1 MTRTVAPG
9 PRTGAVQ
16 IPASKSQAHRMLI
29 CAALSKAPSRLVLD
43 GFSAD
48 IEATVQC
55 LEALGAQLT
64 QETAGLL
71 ITPIGARPA
80 NAKLDVGESGS
91 TLRFLLPVLGA
102 LGIRAEIQM
111 HGRLPER
118 PLSPLW
124 EVLEAHGMQL
134 RQDGAV
140 LHTDGQ
146 LCAGDYSLPGNVSS
160 QFISGLLFALPLL
173 NENSTLTVTGA
184 LQSARYVAMTEQA
197 LAAAGIFT
205 KKDGQVWQ
213 IDGGQRYAAPA
224 VQTVEGDWSNAA
236 FFLCMGALSATGVT
250 VAGLNPASLQAD
262 RAITEILT
270 RFGAE
275 LTVSG
280 QTVTVRR
287 GALHGITLDAGPIP
301 DLIPVVSCLA
311 ALCEGETRIINAARL
326 RLKESDRRH
335 GRLRLRG
342 SGHGTGKRMRR
353 EVLSRVLGGFC
364 FFEGGC
370 SMSSVYT
377 GNLTVSIFGQ
387 SHAPAIGVTVDGL
400 PAGLPVDPDELQRFL
415 SRRAPGQNAWSTP
428 RREADAPEFL
438 CGLKNGKT
446 CGAPL
451 TAIIR
456 NTNTRSGD
464 YENLK
469 DIPRPGHADYTA
481 QVKFGGAQDVS
492 GGGHFSGR
500 LTAPLCIA
508 GGVCMQLLEREG
520 ISIRAR
526 ILSIGHAMDSA
537 PFDAP
542 VAEKPFP
549 AVSDDAAAAMQAE
562 IAQAKADGDS
572 VGGVVECVID
582 GLPAGIGEPM
592 FGGLE
597 NLIARA
603 VFAIPAIKGV
613 EFGAGFAAARLRGSE
628 HNDAFRVQDGRIVT
642 ETNRCGG
649 ILGGISTGM
658 PVVFRTAFKPTPS
671 ISRQQDSVSLSRME
685 NTTLVIHGRHDPC
698 IVPRAVPCVEAA
710 AAIAVLDAWMGRK
723 KELGYAF

>member
-1 MTRTVAPG
+1 
-9 PRTGAVQ
+9 
-16 IPASKSQAHRMLI
+16 
-29 CAALSKAPSRLVLD
+29 
-43 GFSAD
+43 
-48 IEATVQC
+48 
-55 LEALGAQLT
+55 
-64 QETAGLL
+64 
-71 ITPIGARPA
+71 
-80 NAKLDVGESGS
+80 
-91 TLRFLLPVLGA
+91 
-102 LGIRAEIQM
+102 
-111 HGRLPER
+111 
-118 PLSPLW
+118 
-124 EVLEAHGMQL
+124 
-134 RQDGAV
+134 
-140 LHTDGQ
+140 
-146 LCAGDYSLPGNVSS
+146 
-160 QFISGLLFALPLL
+160 
-173 NENSTLTVTGA
+173 
-184 LQSARYVAMTEQA
+184 
-197 LAAAGIFT
+197 
-205 KKDGQVWQ
+205 
-213 IDGGQRYAAPA
+213 
-224 VQTVEGDWSNAA
+224 
-236 FFLCMGALSATGVT
+236 
-250 VAGLNPASLQAD
+250 
-262 RAITEILT
+262 
-270 RFGAE
+270 
-275 LTVSG
+275 
-280 QTVTVRR
+280 
-287 GALHGITLDAGPIP
+287 
-301 DLIPVVSCLA
+301 
-311 ALCEGETRIINAARL
+311 
-326 RLKESDRRH
+326 
-335 GRLRLRG
+335 
-342 SGHGTGKRMRR
+342 
-353 EVLSRVLGGFC
+353 
-364 FFEGGC
+364 
-370 SMSSVYT
+370 MSSVYT

-481 QVKFGGAQDVS
+481 QVKFGGAQDV
-492 GGGHFSGR
+492 
-500 LTAPLCIA
+500 IY
-508 GGVCMQLLEREG
+508 
-520 ISIRAR
+520 IRAR

-658 PVVFRTAFKPTPS
+658 PVVFRAAFKPTPS

-698 IVPRAVPCVEAA
+698 IVPRAVPCVEAV